1 MLDTTHL
8 PCLTFP
14 DVKVG
19 VKEAQWD
26 LRPLLYK
33 GGAKALVYKVG
44 AMIDAGTLG
53 IPILERITLVLKIHE
68 TISDQLASGG
78 AKSTAFSR
86 ITLVRYLFRWSDET
100 GNCLSLVD
108 VEATYH
114 HWTDHLL
121 HRVRVVKDLTEC
133 GAYNYGSAV
142 GMVIDR
148 VLERRTPILLTT
160 RLKKPKRKK
169 ISRGIHADKQNLEET
184 FSFGQALLDICDGL
198 SINALWGPLP
208 VQITLRTQQTLV
220 EWSGLMPPEELRW
233 FNPQTSQQH
242 FNAKKAPQLRAAY
255 SEDRTLRTR
264 FSLVNL
270 RIEAEMLIFMCQTGM
285 NLSQAHQLRY
295 EQFSFKSIING
306 FEARSYK
313 HRRGG
318 SVLFEI
324 FDDYKQVFKRYLAWR
339 NEVFPDDPD
348 GLLFPLIRKGGR
360 TEDNAPSFDR
370 VRKTCKKLGLV
381 FIGPQKLRNTR
392 VNWLLRRSRD
402 PDLTAEMDQ
411 HTKQT
416 LLNVY
421 EEPNLPVTMSEV
433 TRFWQ
438 LHDPANDPPA
448 PGVCIGSSPSPVED
462 IPAEATPPDC
472 LTPSG
477 CLWCQHQRD
486 IDSLDHVWSLISF
499 RFLKSQELARY
510 IPPVLSKTPPR
521 SHPADLAIKRITAK
535 LHYFKQ
541 SSELR
546 TQWVEECLVRI
557 DEGNYHPNWVGLI
570 DDEQPEL

>member
-1 MLDTTHL
+1 
-8 PCLTFP
+8 
-14 DVKVG
+14 
-19 VKEAQWD
+19 
-26 LRPLLYK
+26 
-33 GGAKALVYKVG
+33 
-44 AMIDAGTLG
+44 
-53 IPILERITLVLKIHE
+53 
-68 TISDQLASGG
+68 
-78 AKSTAFSR
+78 
-86 ITLVRYLFRWSDET
+86 
-100 GNCLSLVD
+100 
-108 VEATYH
+108 
-114 HWTDHLL
+114 
-121 HRVRVVKDLTEC
+121 
-133 GAYNYGSAV
+133 
-142 GMVIDR
+142 MVIDR

-339 NEVFPDDPD
+339 NDSVANC
-348 GLLFPLIRKGGR
+348 I
-360 TEDNAPSFDR
+360 
-370 VRKTCKKLGLV
+370 
-381 FIGPQKLRNTR
+381 
-392 VNWLLRRSRD
+392 
-402 PDLTAEMDQ
+402 
-411 HTKQT
+411 HTTNCNK
-416 LLNVY
+416 Y
-421 EEPNLPVTMSEV
+421 S
-433 TRFWQ
+433 
-438 LHDPANDPPA
+438 A
-448 PGVCIGSSPSPVED
+448 
-462 IPAEATPPDC
+462 
-472 LTPSG
+472 
-477 CLWCQHQRD
+477 
-486 IDSLDHVWSLISF
+486 
-499 RFLKSQELARY
+499 KSQSIRGY
-510 IPPVLSKTPPR
+510 FISKLCNRQISIQAICYST
-521 SHPADLAIKRITAK
+521 ADAIDWSVQI
-535 LHYFKQ
+535 
-541 SSELR
+541 
-546 TQWVEECLVRI
+546 
-557 DEGNYHPNWVGLI
+557 
-570 DDEQPEL
+570 